1 VRTSMNMV
9 GLENVARNTTTG
21 EQAAA
26 CGMHVR
32 VDECCASAR
41 ARVCVCDV

>member
-1 VRTSMNMV
+1 MRTSMNMV

-32 VDECCASAR
+32 VGGCCASAR
-41 ARVCVCDV
+41 VCVCVCV